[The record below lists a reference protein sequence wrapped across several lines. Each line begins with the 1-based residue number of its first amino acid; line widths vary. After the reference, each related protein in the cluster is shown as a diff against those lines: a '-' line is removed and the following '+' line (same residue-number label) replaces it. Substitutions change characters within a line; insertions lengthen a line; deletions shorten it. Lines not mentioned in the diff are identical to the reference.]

1 MSLRGIVRGRMIEL
15 EADPHLPDGTQVEV
29 EVRLCPT
36 AALFERLYAL
46 WQLTATEPLPSLEEA
61 SQQAAQALAPKRA
74 SRLVQAMRQ
83 K

>member
-1 MSLRGIVRGRMIEL
+1 MRLRGVVRGRTIEL

-29 EVRLCPT
+29 RPCPADT
-36 AALFERLYAL
+36 LFERLCAL

-74 SRLVQAMRQ
+74 SRLIQAMRQ

>member
-1 MSLRGIVRGRMIEL
+1 MSLRGVVRGRMIEL

-29 EVRLCPT
+29 DVRLCPT
-36 AALFERLYAL
+36 DALFERLYAL
-46 WQLTATEPLPSLEEA
+46 WQLTATEPLPSPEEA

>member
-1 MSLRGIVRGRMIEL
+1 MSLRGVVRGRTIEL

-29 EVRLCPT
+29 EVRPCPT
-36 AALFERLYAL
+36 DALFERLYAL

-61 SQQAAQALAPKRA
+61 SQQAAQALAPNRA
-74 SRLVQAMRQ
+74 SRLIQAMRQ

>member
-1 MSLRGIVRGRMIEL
+1 MSLRGIVRGRSIEL

-29 EVRLCPT
+29 EVHPCST
-36 AALFERLYAL
+36 DTLFERLYAL

>member
-36 AALFERLYAL
+36 NALFERLYAL

>member
-15 EADPHLPDGTQVEV
+15 ETDPNLPDGTQVEV

-36 AALFERLYAL
+36 DALFERLYAL

-74 SRLVQAMRQ
+74 SRLIQAMRQ

>member
-1 MSLRGIVRGRMIEL
+1 
-15 EADPHLPDGTQVEV
+15 V

-36 AALFERLYAL
+36 DALFERLYAL

-74 SRLVQAMRQ
+74 SRLIQAMRQ